1 MVSLGVSK
9 TVEPPWE
16 EEGYPL
22 SFWSAV
28 STDGHRQSFDEFVH
42 GSVTGLTWASAGD
55 RGECLLFC
63 FAYACRGG
71 DGADRKYLTPAN
83 ETPTDI
89 RPLRRK

>member
-42 GSVTGLTWASAGD
+42 GSVTGLLGLSAGD
-55 RGECLLFC
+55 TRRVSAFLF
-63 FAYACRGG
+63 RLRLPGG
-71 DGADRKYLTPAN
+71 RWSGPQILDSRQRN
-83 ETPTDI
+83 TD
-89 RPLRRK
+89 

>member
-42 GSVTGLTWASAGD
+42 GSVTGLLGLS
-55 RGECLLFC
+55 
-63 FAYACRGG
+63 
-71 DGADRKYLTPAN
+71 
-83 ETPTDI
+83 
-89 RPLRRK
+89 RR